1 MRVKSFTEFLN
12 EEEKAAPEAELENTE
27 KTEEKPVVK
36 TEEKPEEKPE
46 VEPKTKDQ
54 RLGYMADGKEI
65 MSKMKVGHT
74 IELTPDDFTR
84 LQNMRVTQYERDM
97 YDHERGGKDYKI
109 KKDAEGKCTIFHYN
123 KTIHELTPVGV
134 FMLPKA
140 EA

>member
-12 EEEKAAPEAELENTE
+12 EEETAAPETELETKPETKPESEE
-27 KTEEKPVVK
+27 KTEEKP
-36 TEEKPEEKPE
+36 EPA
-46 VEPKTKDQ
+46 EPKTKDQ
-54 RLGYMADGKEI
+54 RLGYTADGKEV

-84 LQNMRVTQYERDM
+84 IGNMRVTQYERDM

-109 KKDAEGKCTIFHYN
+109 KKDTEGKCTIFHYN

-134 FMLPKA
+134 FMLPKT